1 MAVGF
6 RVIRQPL
13 QHWASHSAGSRRE
26 SELVGGA
33 DHLYFSSRRDVLV
46 LLTKGVSLRVIAQCR
61 AADPGAVRHFEV
73 WGSLLTKFAG
83 RGCNILPWP

>member
-1 MAVGF
+1 MGCPRGLPRNQSTVRDSRLGAGLTQPIGF

-46 LLTKGVSLRVIAQCR
+46 LLTKGVSLGVIA
-61 AADPGAVRHFEV
+61 
-73 WGSLLTKFAG
+73 
-83 RGCNILPWP
+83 